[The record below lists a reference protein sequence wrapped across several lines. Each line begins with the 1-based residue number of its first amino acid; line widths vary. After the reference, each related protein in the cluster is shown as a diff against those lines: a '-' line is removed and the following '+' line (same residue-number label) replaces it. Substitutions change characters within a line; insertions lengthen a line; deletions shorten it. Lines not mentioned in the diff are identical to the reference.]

1 MRSCA
6 GRCSLAPVCLPE
18 EVRQDQEPGH
28 ETMRLF
34 PPDEQR
40 TSLHVVSAMGRTV
53 GRSGDRLVVRP
64 REGPETKHAS
74 HEVAAVLLHGFAQIT
89 TQAMRLCV
97 DRDVAVHWVAAGG
110 GHLAS
115 LTASVGQVQR
125 RIRQFQGLSDDATR
139 LRLARQL
146 VHAKVEG
153 QHRYLLRAT
162 RGESDEARRGDSAA
176 TQRHLIG
183 AGTGGRMRRA
193 STCCAA
199 TRVMRR

>member
-1 MRSCA
+1 MQRPPIAENEKLCR
-6 GRCSLAPVCLPE
+6 RCSLAPVCLPE

-28 ETMRLF
+28 ETVRLF

-40 TSLHVVSAMGRTV
+40 TSLHVVSDGAQV

-74 HEVAAVLLHGFAQIT
+74 HEVSAVLLHGFAQIT
-89 TQAMRLCV
+89 TQALRLCV
-97 DRDVAVHWVAAGG
+97 DRDIAVHWVTAGG

-125 RIRQFQGLSDDATR
+125 RIRQYQGLSDDAIR
-139 LRLARQL
+139 LRLTRQL

-162 RGESDEARRGDSAA
+162 RGDEGRAAILPQLHAISSALEQVA
-176 TQRHLIG
+176 HVAER
-183 AGTGGRMRRA
+183 
-193 STCCAA
+193 
-199 TRVMRR
+199 